1 MSIIYSRLSAIRDYW
16 MARDQNARVE
26 VRVTDLDEI
35 LQELARTMPQAR
47 HPLTNGQLYTAYIE
61 AANQTLRPQDERI
74 AFAFARAIETAH
86 GIK

>member
-35 LQELARTMPQAR
+35 LRELARTMPHAR
-47 HPLTNGQLYTAYIE
+47 QPLTDEQIAELLDRTFSDN
-61 AANQTLRPQDERI
+61 TLQPDDI
-74 AFAFARAIETAH
+74 ALIRAIEAAH

>member
-35 LQELARTMPQAR
+35 LRELVRQ
-47 HPLTNGQLYTAYIE
+47 PLTNGQLYTAYIE